1 MSTLQLM
8 RRLGLSETQT
18 EEAWAVL
25 QKEKLETVDAL
36 RHIWSHTSDG
46 RWQALSLD
54 SNVKDDLMSYFESEM
69 GVSYGKM
76 QVPPKELCIAAGPA
90 FAISTRG
97 GQAVGVF
104 RKTQ

>member
-1 MSTLQLM
+1 MSALQLM

-54 SNVKDDLMSYFESEM
+54 SNVKDELMF
-69 GVSYGKM
+69 GAKLQGGT
-76 QVPPKELCIAAGPA
+76 L
-90 FAISTRG
+90 TRIWLWRVK
-97 GQAVGVF
+97 A
-104 RKTQ
+104 